1 MEEIGSRL
9 KQIIDEMGLNASEFS
24 ERVGIQRSSLSH
36 LFSGR
41 NKPSIDFLI
50 KIKSAFPETD
60 LEWLITGQPSQKS
73 KAELSE
79 DNDTIEIGDKRL
91 VTNVNTPSLT
101 NDNQG
106 ITTDTNEVARASTP
120 TKEIESIVL
129 FYTDG
134 SFKEYKN
141 TPYP

>member
-60 LEWLITGQPSQKS
+60 LEWLITGQSSQKS
-73 KAELSE
+73 KAELSK

-106 ITTDTNEVARASTP
+106 IITDTNEVARASTP

-141 TPYP
+141 TP

>member
-1 MEEIGSRL
+1 MEEIGLRL

-60 LEWLITGQPSQKS
+60 LEWLITGEVSQKRNS
-73 KAELSE
+73 GSSEHHDSMEVKAKSS
-79 DNDTIEIGDKRL
+79 
-91 VTNVNTPSLT
+91 VTNVNNEVLT
-101 NDNQG
+101 TDNQ
-106 ITTDTNEVARASTP
+106 INDSDSDKLDQSSTTI
-120 TKEIESIVL
+120 KEIESIVL
-129 FYTDG
+129 FYSDG

-141 TPYP
+141 LP